1 MKNKL
6 LFILI
11 LATFTLML
19 NNFAYGQTETT
30 GNPCAFPGAEGF
42 GRNATGG
49 RGGKVYHVTTLEDG
63 DYEGTFR
70 HAVSQRGARTVVFD
84 VAGTIFLDRNLNIS
98 NGDLTIA
105 GQTAPGEG
113 ICIARYPVSV
123 RAENV
128 IVRYMR
134 FRVGNEG
141 KGEPDGFGGTENK
154 NVIIDHCSISW
165 SVDETCTFYG
175 GENVTVQWCLIS
187 ESLRTAGHS
196 KGPHGYGAI
205 IGGDK
210 SSFHHNLMAHHESR
224 MPRLGPRPST
234 QEREHVDMRNNV
246 FYNWAGAGCYGGEGM
261 KVNIVNNYY
270 KPGPATPKT
279 GPISYRIAAIGIRT
293 TKYCTGRNGEPNVW
307 KPMEH
312 VWGKFY
318 VDGNVMEGNTEVTK
332 DNWTRGMY
340 EQIRSSA
347 NDNTFTEQVK
357 KEMRLNV
364 PLEMGIVTTHTAEEA
379 YQLVLANAGCSHRRD
394 IIDTRIVKETKTG
407 TAAYYGSISVDA
419 KNKPGFIDVPDD
431 VKPAGARSAWPDLS
445 NDGIDTANLKDSDN
459 DGIPDIWE
467 TAHNLDSNDA
477 SDGNAVTLSDEGYTN
492 LEIYL
497 NDLVKNDTQN
507 QSYN

>member
-224 MPRLGPRPST
+224 
-234 QEREHVDMRNNV
+234 
-246 FYNWAGAGCYGGEGM
+246 
-261 KVNIVNNYY
+261 
-270 KPGPATPKT
+270 
-279 GPISYRIAAIGIRT
+279 
-293 TKYCTGRNGEPNVW
+293 
-307 KPMEH
+307 
-312 VWGKFY
+312 
-318 VDGNVMEGNTEVTK
+318 
-332 DNWTRGMY
+332 
-340 EQIRSSA
+340 
-347 NDNTFTEQVK
+347 
-357 KEMRLNV
+357 
-364 PLEMGIVTTHTAEEA
+364 
-379 YQLVLANAGCSHRRD
+379 
-394 IIDTRIVKETKTG
+394 
-407 TAAYYGSISVDA
+407 
-419 KNKPGFIDVPDD
+419 
-431 VKPAGARSAWPDLS
+431 
-445 NDGIDTANLKDSDN
+445 
-459 DGIPDIWE
+459 
-467 TAHNLDSNDA
+467 
-477 SDGNAVTLSDEGYTN
+477 
-492 LEIYL
+492 
-497 NDLVKNDTQN
+497 
-507 QSYN
+507 